1 MKTLQVNAI
10 ENGTVI
16 DHIPSKAVFA
26 VARILNLENYND
38 MILIGTNLESK
49 KLPLKGII
57 KIRDKYLKKEE
68 VNKIALVAP
77 EATHIVIENY
87 AIKEKTV
94 VSIPDQIEGITRC
107 VNPNCITNSENV
119 KTKFNVISKNPIRL
133 RCLYCEKITDRKD
146 IQFI

>member
-16 DHIPSKAVFA
+16 DHIPSKVVFA

-68 VNKIALVAP
+68 VNKIALIAP

-94 VSIPDQIEGITRC
+94 VALPDHIEGITNC
-107 VNPNCITNSENV
+107 VNPNCITNSEDV
-119 KTKFNVISKNPIRL
+119 RTRFMVISKDPVKL

-146 IQFI
+146 LHFI